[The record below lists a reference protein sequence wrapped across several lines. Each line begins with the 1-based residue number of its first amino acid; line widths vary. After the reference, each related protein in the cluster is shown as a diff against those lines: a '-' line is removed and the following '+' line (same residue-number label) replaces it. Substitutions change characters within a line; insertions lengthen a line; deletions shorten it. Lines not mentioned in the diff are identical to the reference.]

1 MSDYGPCCKI
11 NPFLNF
17 INPETAKLDPNTY
30 IGKHWHSVPK
40 GSQNGNFGGI
50 RFLLDVE
57 SYAFAYMGKDS
68 VGFRI
73 TFADAL
79 DKPTVTQDAYL
90 LSPGYLKNKIHSHLV
105 ITVKNTNIKF

>member
-1 MSDYGPCCKI
+1 V
-11 NPFLNF
+11 
-17 INPETAKLDPNTY
+17 NPETNQLDPNTY
-30 IGKHWHSVPK
+30 TGKHWHSVPK
-40 GSQNGNFGGI
+40 GSQNGNYGGI

-73 TFADAL
+73 TFADAQ

-90 LSPGYLKNKIHSHLV
+90 LS
-105 ITVKNTNIKF
+105 IKFYMANPPRGVTFVCWPLGK

>member
-1 MSDYGPCCKI
+1 MSDYGSCCKI

-17 INPETAKLDPNTY
+17 VNPETAQLDPNTY

-40 GSQNGNFGGI
+40 GSQYGNFGGI

-68 VGFRI
+68 VGFRV
-73 TFADAL
+73 TFSDAL
-79 DKPTVTQDAYL
+79 DKPTLTQDAYL
-90 LSPGYLKNKIHSHLV
+90 LSLGKLP
-105 ITVKNTNIKF
+105 